1 MWTTN
6 NGQTGKRSPKSLKAM
21 PVPVPGMAFWDVGDD
36 HFRQKMLMK
45 EFEKPLL
52 SPPTNVRTHA
62 TTQKQG
68 LERNIYKTL
77 KNTNL

>member
-1 MWTTN
+1 MW
-6 NGQTGKRSPKSLKAM
+6 AM
-21 PVPVPGMAFWDVGDD
+21 IISDK
-36 HFRQKMLMK
+36 KMLMK
-45 EFEKPLL
+45 EFEKPLP

-62 TTQKQG
+62 ITQKQG